1 MRMLT
6 EHGPTPAGVV
16 AEHVALAV
24 SRPADRAF
32 VRLNMIS
39 SADGGSAV
47 AGVSGALGNRDDHA
61 VFGALREQ
69 ADVVLVGLG
78 TVVSEHYHA
87 PGSGDLQIF
96 VIADKPDASGAPEL
110 FASGS
115 ATLVLPEDA
124 GAVPEGVPSLRAGSD
139 GQVDLAKVVALLA
152 GKVALLE
159 GGPTLAGV
167 MMSLGLVD
175 EFFLT
180 VAPRLVA
187 GESARVVHGPDADPA
202 PWELLHGFVDEEG
215 FLFLR
220 YGRR

>member
-1 MRMLT
+1 MEAQRFSGRFGCT
-6 EHGPTPAGVV
+6 GEPSTTSTGV
-16 AEHVALAV
+16 
-24 SRPADRAF
+24 R
-32 VRLNMIS
+32 
-39 SADGGSAV
+39 
-47 AGVSGALGNRDDHA
+47 GV
-61 VFGALREQ
+61 REQ

-78 TVVSEHYHA
+78 TVVSEHYHS

-96 VIADKPDASGAPEL
+96 GHRGQARRLGCPGTL
-110 FASGS
+110 ASGS

-124 GAVPEGVPSLRAGSD
+124 GAVHEGVPTLRAGSD
-139 GQVDLAKVVALLA
+139 GRVDWPRSSRYLA

-180 VAPRLVA
+180 VAPRVVA
-187 GESARVVHGPDADPA
+187 GESTRVVHGPDADPA
-202 PWELLHGFVDEEG
+202 PWELLHGFVDEQG

>member
-1 MRMLT
+1 
-6 EHGPTPAGVV
+6 
-16 AEHVALAV
+16 
-24 SRPADRAF
+24 
-32 VRLNMIS
+32 
-39 SADGGSAV
+39 
-47 AGVSGALGNRDDHA
+47 LGNRDDHA

-87 PGSGDLQIF
+87 PETADLRIF
-96 VIADKPDASGAPEL
+96 VIADKPDISGASEL

-124 GAVPEGVPSLRAGSD
+124 GGVPEGVPSLQAGMN
-139 GQVDLAKVVALLA
+139 GQVDLTRVIALLA

-159 GGPTLAGV
+159 GGPMLAGAMV
-167 MMSLGLVD
+167 SQGLVD

-180 VAPRLVA
+180 VAPRVIA
-187 GESARVVHGPDADPA
+187 GDSGRVVHGPDADPT
-202 PWELLHGFVDEEG
+202 PWELLHGFVDEQG

-220 YGRR
+220 YGRPSGATT